1 MVIQKLL
8 IEEGMKRGLK
18 ASREYSVSV
27 LGYDF
32 IGLISRLA
40 IFFLTGFL
48 INSYFHATI
57 QGNIWLNSL
66 AGFFGV
72 KFPATLPEWTVKLF
86 TNSGYHNIT
95 FWQIV
100 QIISV
105 LIVVVEYLQYDR
117 MLKEKQEKPNITSG
131 AVFAMIGLGLSLI
144 TFPQIIQKIKES
156 RILSTAPKTDITKG
170 YGGVPL

>member
-48 INSYFHATI
+48 INSYFQATI
-57 QGNIWLNSL
+57 QGGIWLNSL
-66 AGFFGV
+66 AGFFGLN
-72 KFPATLPEWTVKLF
+72 FPTTLPEWVTKLF
-86 TNSGYHNIT
+86 TTGFHNIT

-100 QIISV
+100 QTIAV
-105 LIVVVEYLQYDR
+105 LIVVVEYMQYDR
-117 MLKEKQEKPNITSG
+117 MLKQTNEKPNVTTS

-144 TFPQIIQKIKES
+144 TFPQIIQKVKEM
-156 RILSTAPKTDITKG
+156 RIINGQT
-170 YGGVPL
+170 

>member
-8 IEEGMKRGLK
+8 LEEGVKRGLK

-40 IFFLTGFL
+40 IFFITGFL
-48 INSYFHATI
+48 INAYFQASI
-57 QGNIWLNSL
+57 QGGIWLNSL

-72 KFPATLPEWTVKLF
+72 SFPTTLPEWTVKLF
-86 TNSGYHNIT
+86 TTGVYNIT

-100 QIISV
+100 QTIAV
-105 LIVVVEYLQYDR
+105 
-117 MLKEKQEKPNITSG
+117 LKENNNHPNTTTT

-144 TFPQIIQKIKES
+144 TFPQIVQKFKEM
-156 RILSTAPKTDITKG
+156 RILSKAPRTDVTKG
-170 YGGVPL
+170 FGGESL

>member
-8 IEEGMKRGLK
+8 VEEGMKRGLK

-48 INSYFHATI
+48 INSYFQATI
-57 QGNIWLNSL
+57 QGGIWLNSL
-66 AGFFGV
+66 AGFFGLN
-72 KFPATLPEWTVKLF
+72 FPTTLPEWVTKLF
-86 TNSGYHNIT
+86 TTGFHNIT

-100 QIISV
+100 QTIAV
-105 LIVVVEYLQYDR
+105 LIVVVEYMQYDR
-117 MLKEKQEKPNITSG
+117 MLKQTDQKPNVTTT

-144 TFPQIIQKIKES
+144 TFPQIIQKVKEM
-156 RILSTAPKTDITKG
+156 RILNGQT
-170 YGGVPL
+170 

>member
-1 MVIQKLL
+1 MIQKLL
-8 IEEGMKRGLK
+8 VEEGMKRGLK

-48 INSYFHATI
+48 INSYFQATI
-57 QGNIWLNSL
+57 QGGIWLNSL
-66 AGFFGV
+66 AGFFGLN
-72 KFPATLPEWTVKLF
+72 FPTTLPEWITKLF
-86 TNSGYHNIT
+86 TTGLKNIT

-100 QIISV
+100 QTIAV
-105 LIVVVEYLQYDR
+105 LIVVVEYMQYDR
-117 MLKEKQEKPNITSG
+117 MLKQTNEKPNVTTT

-144 TFPQIIQKIKES
+144 TFPQIIQKVKEM
-156 RILSTAPKTDITKG
+156 RILQGAN
-170 YGGVPL
+170 

>member
-1 MVIQKLL
+1 MIQKLL
-8 IEEGMKRGLK
+8 VEEGMKRGLK

-48 INSYFHATI
+48 INSYFQATI
-57 QGNIWLNSL
+57 QGGIWLNSL
-66 AGFFGV
+66 AGFFGLN
-72 KFPATLPEWTVKLF
+72 FPTTLPEWVTKLF
-86 TNSGYHNIT
+86 TTGFHNIT

-100 QIISV
+100 QTIAV
-105 LIVVVEYLQYDR
+105 LIVVVEYMQYDR
-117 MLKEKQEKPNITSG
+117 MLKQTDQKPNVTTT

-144 TFPQIIQKIKES
+144 TFPQIIQKVKEM
-156 RILSTAPKTDITKG
+156 RIINGQT
-170 YGGVPL
+170 

>member
-1 MVIQKLL
+1 MIQKLL
-8 IEEGMKRGLK
+8 VEEGMKRGLK

-48 INSYFHATI
+48 INSYFQATI
-57 QGNIWLNSL
+57 QGGIWLNSL
-66 AGFFGV
+66 AGFFGLN
-72 KFPATLPEWTVKLF
+72 FPTTLPEWVTKLF
-86 TNSGYHNIT
+86 TTGFHNIT

-100 QIISV
+100 QVIAV
-105 LIVVVEYLQYDR
+105 LIVVVEYMQYDR
-117 MLKEKQEKPNITSG
+117 MLKQTNEKPNVTTG

-144 TFPQIIQKIKES
+144 TFPQIIQKVKEM
-156 RILSTAPKTDITKG
+156 RILNEP
-170 YGGVPL
+170 

>member
-8 IEEGMKRGLK
+8 VEEGMKRGLK

-40 IFFLTGFL
+40 IFFITGFL
-48 INSYFHATI
+48 INSYFRATI
-57 QGNIWLNSL
+57 SGGIWLNSL
-66 AGFFGV
+66 AGFFGLN
-72 KFPATLPEWTVKLF
+72 FPTTLPEWTTKLF
-86 TNSGYHNIT
+86 TTGFHNIT

-100 QIISV
+100 QTISV
-105 LIVVVEYLQYDR
+105 LIIVVEYMQYDR
-117 MLKEKQEKPNITSG
+117 MLKEKGEKPNVTTG

-144 TFPQIIQKIKES
+144 TFPQIVQKIQEMRVINGS
-156 RILSTAPKTDITKG
+156 
-170 YGGVPL
+170 

>member
-1 MVIQKLL
+1 MIQKLL
-8 IEEGMKRGLK
+8 VEEGIKRGLK

-48 INSYFHATI
+48 INSYFQATI
-57 QGNIWLNSL
+57 QGGICLNSL
-66 AGFFGV
+66 AGFFGLN
-72 KFPATLPEWTVKLF
+72 FPTTLPEWVTKLF
-86 TNSGYHNIT
+86 TTGFHNIT

-100 QIISV
+100 QVISV
-105 LIVVVEYLQYDR
+105 LIVVMEYMQYDR
-117 MLKEKQEKPNITSG
+117 MLKEKQEKPNVTTT

-144 TFPQIIQKIKES
+144 TFPQIIQKVKEM
-156 RILSTAPKTDITKG
+156 RILNG
-170 YGGVPL
+170 

>member
-8 IEEGMKRGLK
+8 VEEGMKRGLK

-48 INSYFHATI
+48 INSYFQATI
-57 QGNIWLNSL
+57 QGGIWLNSL
-66 AGFFGV
+66 AGFFGLN
-72 KFPATLPEWTVKLF
+72 FPTTLPEWVTKLF
-86 TNSGYHNIT
+86 TTGFHNIT
-95 FWQIV
+95 FGQIV
-100 QIISV
+100 QTIAV
-105 LIVVVEYLQYDR
+105 LIVVVEYMQYDR
-117 MLKEKQEKPNITSG
+117 MLKEKQEKPNVTTT

-144 TFPQIIQKIKES
+144 TFPQIIQKFKEMK
-156 RILSTAPKTDITKG
+156 ILQGAN
-170 YGGVPL
+170 

>member
-1 MVIQKLL
+1 MVLQKLL
-8 IEEGMKRGLK
+8 LEEGVKRGLK

-40 IFFLTGFL
+40 IFFITGFL
-48 INSYFHATI
+48 INAYFQATI
-57 QGNIWLNSL
+57 QGGIWLNSL

-72 KFPATLPEWTVKLF
+72 TFPTTLPEWTTKLF
-86 TNSGYHNIT
+86 TTGIHNIT

-100 QIISV
+100 QTIAV
-105 LIVVVEYLQYDR
+105 LIVIVEYMQYDR
-117 MLKEKQEKPNITSG
+117 MLKESGERPNITTG

-144 TFPQIIQKIKES
+144 TFPQIVQKIKER
-156 RILSTAPKTDITKG
+156 RIING
-170 YGGVPL
+170 

>member
-8 IEEGMKRGLK
+8 LEEGVKRGLK

-40 IFFLTGFL
+40 IFFITGFL
-48 INSYFHATI
+48 INSYFQATI
-57 QGNIWLNSL
+57 QGGIWLNSL

-72 KFPATLPEWTVKLF
+72 TFPTTLPEWTTKLF
-86 TNSGYHNIT
+86 TTGFHNIT

-100 QIISV
+100 QTIAV
-105 LIVVVEYLQYDR
+105 LIVIVEYMQYDR
-117 MLKEKQEKPNITSG
+117 MLKDNAEKPNVTTG

-144 TFPQIIQKIKES
+144 TFPQIVQKFKEMRVINGS
-156 RILSTAPKTDITKG
+156 
-170 YGGVPL
+170 

>member
-8 IEEGMKRGLK
+8 VEEGMKRGLK

-48 INSYFHATI
+48 INSYFAATI
-57 QGNIWLNSL
+57 QGGSWLNSL
-66 AGFFGV
+66 AGFFGLN
-72 KFPATLPEWTVKLF
+72 FPTTLPEWVTKLF
-86 TNSGYHNIT
+86 TTGFHNIT

-100 QIISV
+100 QTIAV
-105 LIVVVEYLQYDR
+105 LIVVVEYMQYDR
-117 MLKEKQEKPNITSG
+117 MLKQTNEKPNVTTT

-144 TFPQIIQKIKES
+144 TFPQIIQKVKEM
-156 RILSTAPKTDITKG
+156 RILNGQT
-170 YGGVPL
+170 

>member
-48 INSYFHATI
+48 INAYFQATI
-57 QGNIWLNSL
+57 QGGIWLNSL
-66 AGFFGV
+66 AGFFGL
-72 KFPATLPEWTVKLF
+72 KFPDTLPEWTTKLF
-86 TNSGYHNIT
+86 TTGYHNIT

-100 QIISV
+100 QMIAV
-105 LIVVVEYLQYDR
+105 LIVVVEYMQYDR
-117 MLKEKQEKPNITSG
+117 MLKENNEKPNVTTG
-131 AVFAMIGLGLSLI
+131 AVFAIIGLGLSLI
-144 TFPQIIQKIKES
+144 TFPQIIQKVKEM
-156 RILSTAPKTDITKG
+156 RIING
-170 YGGVPL
+170 N

>member
-1 MVIQKLL
+1 MAYGQKLL

-40 IFFLTGFL
+40 IFFITGFL
-48 INSYFHATI
+48 INAYFQATI
-57 QGNIWLNSL
+57 QGGNFLNSL
-66 AGFFGV
+66 ASLLGL
-72 KFPATLPEWTVKLF
+72 KFPDTLPEWTTKLF
-86 TNSGYHNIT
+86 TTGFHNIT

-105 LIVVVEYLQYDR
+105 LIVIVEFMQYDR
-117 MLKEKQEKPNITSG
+117 MLKLNDAKPNPTTI
-131 AVFAMIGLGLSLI
+131 AVFSIIALSLSLV
-144 TFPQIIQKIKES
+144 TFPQIIQKIQEM
-156 RILSTAPKTDITKG
+156 RVING
-170 YGGVPL
+170 

>member
-1 MVIQKLL
+1 LVIQKLL

-48 INSYFHATI
+48 INSYFQATI
-57 QGNIWLNSL
+57 QGGIWLNSL
-66 AGFFGV
+66 AGFFGLN
-72 KFPATLPEWTVKLF
+72 FPTTLPEWVTQLF
-86 TNSGYHNIT
+86 TSGFHNIT

-100 QIISV
+100 QTIAV
-105 LIVVVEYLQYDR
+105 LIVVVEYMQYDR
-117 MLKEKQEKPNITSG
+117 MLKQTNEKPNVTTT

-144 TFPQIIQKIKES
+144 TFPQIIQKVKEM
-156 RILSTAPKTDITKG
+156 RILNEP
-170 YGGVPL
+170 

>member
-8 IEEGMKRGLK
+8 VEEGMKRGLK

-48 INSYFHATI
+48 INSYFQATI
-57 QGNIWLNSL
+57 QGGIWLNSL
-66 AGFFGV
+66 AGFFGLN
-72 KFPATLPEWTVKLF
+72 FPTTLPEWVTKLF
-86 TNSGYHNIT
+86 TTGFHNIT

-100 QIISV
+100 QTIAV
-105 LIVVVEYLQYDR
+105 LIVVVEYMQYDR
-117 MLKEKQEKPNITSG
+117 MLKQTDQRPNITTG

-144 TFPQIIQKIKES
+144 TFPQIIQKVKEM
-156 RILSTAPKTDITKG
+156 RIINGS
-170 YGGVPL
+170 

>member
-8 IEEGMKRGLK
+8 VEEGMKRGLK

-48 INSYFHATI
+48 INSYFQATI
-57 QGNIWLNSL
+57 QGGIWLNSL
-66 AGFFGV
+66 AGFFGLN
-72 KFPATLPEWTVKLF
+72 FPTTLPEWVTKLF
-86 TNSGYHNIT
+86 TTGLKNIT

-100 QIISV
+100 QTIAV
-105 LIVVVEYLQYDR
+105 LIVVVEYMQYDR
-117 MLKEKQEKPNITSG
+117 MLKQTDQKPNVTTT

-144 TFPQIIQKIKES
+144 TFPQIIQKVKEM
-156 RILSTAPKTDITKG
+156 RIING
-170 YGGVPL
+170 

>member
-8 IEEGMKRGLK
+8 LEEGVKRGLK

-48 INSYFHATI
+48 INSYFQATI
-57 QGNIWLNSL
+57 QGGIWLNSL

-72 KFPATLPEWTVKLF
+72 KFPDTLPDWTIKLF
-86 TNSGYHNIT
+86 TTGYHNIT

-100 QIISV
+100 QIIGV
-105 LIVVVEYLQYDR
+105 LIVVVEYMQYDR
-117 MLKEKQEKPNITSG
+117 MLKEKGDKPNVTSG

-144 TFPQIIQKIKES
+144 TFPQIIQKIKEM
-156 RILSTAPKTDITKG
+156 RIINNVK
-170 YGGVPL
+170 

>member
-8 IEEGMKRGLK
+8 VEEGMKRGLK

-48 INSYFHATI
+48 INSYFQATI
-57 QGNIWLNSL
+57 QGGIWLNSL
-66 AGFFGV
+66 AGFFGLN
-72 KFPATLPEWTVKLF
+72 FPTTLPEWVTKLF
-86 TNSGYHNIT
+86 TTGFHNIT

-100 QIISV
+100 QTIAV
-105 LIVVVEYLQYDR
+105 LIVVVEYMQYDR
-117 MLKEKQEKPNITSG
+117 SLKETNQKPNVTTT
-131 AVFAMIGLGLSLI
+131 AVFGMIGLGLSLI
-144 TFPQIIQKIKES
+144 TFPQIIQKVKEM
-156 RILSTAPKTDITKG
+156 RILNGQA
-170 YGGVPL
+170 

>member
-8 IEEGMKRGLK
+8 VEEGMKRGLK

-48 INSYFHATI
+48 INSYFQATI
-57 QGNIWLNSL
+57 SGGIWLNSL
-66 AGFFGV
+66 AGFFGLN
-72 KFPATLPEWTVKLF
+72 FPTTLPEWTTKLF
-86 TNSGYHNIT
+86 TTGFHNIT

-100 QIISV
+100 QTIAV
-105 LIVVVEYLQYDR
+105 LIVVVEYMQYDR
-117 MLKEKQEKPNITSG
+117 MLKEKQEKPNVTTS
-131 AVFAMIGLGLSLI
+131 AVFAMIAIGLSLV
-144 TFPQIIQKIKES
+144 TFPQIVQKIKET
-156 RILSTAPKTDITKG
+156 RILNG
-170 YGGVPL
+170 